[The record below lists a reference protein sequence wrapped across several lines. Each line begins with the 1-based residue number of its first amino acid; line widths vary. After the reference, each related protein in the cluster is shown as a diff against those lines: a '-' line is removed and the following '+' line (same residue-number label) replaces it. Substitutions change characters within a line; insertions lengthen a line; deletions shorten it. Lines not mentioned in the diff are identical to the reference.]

1 MWHSTAHILTLF
13 TVNMSLVVLFYIFNF
28 IEMLVSFDFLPPI
41 MSLAESSNMVKV
53 HILRS
58 TMCPGSSDPFYIVSY
73 YINRSLLP
81 GQIVY

>member
-41 MSLAESSNMVKV
+41 MSLAESSRMVKV
-53 HILRS
+53 HIFRS
-58 TMCPGSSDPFYIVSY
+58 NVRPIS
-73 YINRSLLP
+73 NRK
-81 GQIVY
+81 